1 MSRRGADLI
10 RFCGIRQ
17 AAGPG
22 RGVQGRK
29 GGRFSLAPIISQR
42 HGELQRARDRGK
54 CWRPPVPG
62 WRHRTR
68 GSILDWTESTDLLPG
83 RSPLASL
90 PGPMGEEATRLHPP
104 TPQDRAQCP
113 PLPYPERPALPLC
126 NRESYMQKPVGS
138 PTLNK
143 ETVGSGP
150 RPVITSSDGVPDGR
164 AGAGRRIF
172 FRARSPTNDVSLT
185 LPIFRVGRP
194 FRE

>member
-1 MSRRGADLI
+1 
-10 RFCGIRQ
+10 
-17 AAGPG
+17 
-22 RGVQGRK
+22 
-29 GGRFSLAPIISQR
+29 
-42 HGELQRARDRGK
+42 
-54 CWRPPVPG
+54 
-62 WRHRTR
+62 
-68 GSILDWTESTDLLPG
+68 
-83 RSPLASL
+83 
-90 PGPMGEEATRLHPP
+90 MGQEATRLHPP

-185 LPIFRVGRP
+185 LPNFRVGRP